1 MNSNITKKSNLNENL
16 NIQST
21 SNKKDLSNQNLDKNI
36 QELIVDD
43 DNISII
49 DKLIWSKI
57 ISVSGEVINPGLY
70 PIGSFA
76 NVSNIITYAGG
87 YSELANQEKVE
98 VRNIDARL
106 LETKTI
112 SPGGS
117 IYIPINYY
125 NQKSIFLIGSV
136 YNEREIKFMDGMMIS
151 DLIYSYDDFLEN
163 AYMHFALISSKS
175 NENSENLYYAF
186 SPQMVLQKKYDHK
199 IFRSL
204 GSVFI
209 DN

>member
-1 MNSNITKKSNLNENL
+1 
-16 NIQST
+16 
-21 SNKKDLSNQNLDKNI
+21 
-36 QELIVDD
+36 
-43 DNISII
+43 
-49 DKLIWSKI
+49 
-57 ISVSGEVINPGLY
+57 
-70 PIGSFA
+70 
-76 NVSNIITYAGG
+76 VSNIITYAGG

-199 IFRSL
+199 IKP
-204 GSVFI
+204 GDKVFI
-209 DN
+209 LNKEEISKLINKYVKTDKSISPDLDFRIDSLKSSYDVES